1 MFDFQK
7 FKDDIYANQ
16 ASNSKVYKQYAIQ
29 IEHYILAFKKF
40 PEDIFQVYLYILSVD
55 LYLQTH
61 GIYQFFA
68 KLYFDFDKL
77 SSVQK
82 IQLKKSICLCLA
94 RQRLERQ
101 CSNHPCSDQDIDFIL
116 DANLEH
122 YLTEILKNK
131 YSE

>member
-16 ASNSKVYKQYAIQ
+16 ALNSKVYKQYAIQ

-55 LYLQTH
+55 LYLQTY
-61 GIYQFFA
+61 GSYQFFA

-77 SSVQK
+77 SSVQR

-94 RQRLERQ
+94 RQRLER
-101 CSNHPCSDQDIDFIL
+101 
-116 DANLEH
+116 
-122 YLTEILKNK
+122 
-131 YSE
+131 